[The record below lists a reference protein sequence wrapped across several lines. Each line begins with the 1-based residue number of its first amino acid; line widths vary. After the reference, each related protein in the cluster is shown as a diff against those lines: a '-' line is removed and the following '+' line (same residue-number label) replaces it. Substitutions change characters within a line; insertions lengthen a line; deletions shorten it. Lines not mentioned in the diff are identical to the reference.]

1 MKDLKLYTLLV
12 AGVVAF
18 ATACSP
24 AAPAAPSGNSA
35 APSGS
40 NSSAAVVQSTIP
52 DIQVTAQDFSF
63 TAPDQIQ
70 SGIVAMTLTNTGK
83 EPHQA
88 QLAKL
93 NDGVTMDQLQAA
105 LKSGDDS
112 AALKLVSLAG
122 GPNAVAPGAKQTVT
136 MNLAPGNYLMLCFV
150 SGADNVPH
158 LAKGM
163 IKPFQ
168 VASAPAGAAGAPNQ
182 VAAPTSDGK
191 VALQDFSI
199 AMPDNLTAGTH
210 TWEVT
215 NAGPQPHELTI
226 MKLQAGKTMADLQT
240 AMQGQVQG
248 PPPVDPVGGLGAISP
263 NSSAWVTADLTP
275 GDYIALCFVPDP
287 SSGKAHAELGMIK
300 PFTVK

>member
-1 MKDLKLYTLLV
+1 MKQVRLYALLV

-24 AAPAAPSGNSA
+24 AVPAAPAANDAAPSGASNFA
-35 APSGS
+35 A
-40 NSSAAVVQSTIP
+40 VQSTIP
-52 DIQVTAQDFSF
+52 DIEVTAQDFSY

-70 SGIVAMTLTNTGK
+70 SGIVSVTLTNAGK

-88 QLAKL
+88 QFARL

-105 LKSGDDS
+105 LKSGDGS
-112 AALKLVSLAG
+112 GALKLVSLTG
-122 GPNAVAPGAKQTVT
+122 GANVIGPGGKQTVT
-136 MNLAPGNYLMLCFV
+136 MNLAAGNYIMLCFV
-150 SGADNVPH
+150 SGSDNVPH

-168 VASAPAGAAGAPNQ
+168 VASAPSGAAGAPNQ
-182 VAAPTSDGK
+182 VAAPTADGK
-191 VALQDFSI
+191 VQLQDFSS

-210 TWEVT
+210 TWQVT

-226 MKLQAGKTMADLQT
+226 VKLQDGKTMADVQA
-240 AMQGQVQG
+240 AMQSQMRG
-248 PPPVDPVGGLGAISP
+248 PLPFDPVGGLGAIAP

-275 GDYIALCFVPDP
+275 GNYIALCFVPDP
-287 SSGKAHAELGMIK
+287 SSGKAHAELGMVT